1 MSYSKYTSDEVL
13 NARHMVALYIVGTFQ
28 PSHRVEERVAKN
40 GAVTYRL
47 VSLSPHKGR
56 NAPKR
61 ITSKQ
66 RRAAKR
72 KAKA

>member
-1 MSYSKYTSDEVL
+1 MSLSKYTSEDVL
-13 NARHMVALYIVGTFQ
+13 KALHLVVLYVTGTFQ
-28 PSHRVEERVAKN
+28 TSRNPHSSR
-40 GAVTYRL
+40 GIT
-47 VSLSPHKGR
+47 HKGR

-72 KAKA
+72 EAKP

>member
-1 MSYSKYTSDEVL
+1 MSPSKYTSEDVL
-13 NARHMVALYIVGTFQ
+13 KALHLVVTYITATFQ
-28 PSHRVEERVAKN
+28 PSHRIEERMTPN
-40 GAVTYRL
+40 GGVITRL

-72 KAKA
+72 EAKV